1 MNRPLSL
8 RPAGVLRTGAL
19 RADVL
24 RSAVLRTAVRP
35 AIAAL
40 LLGGA
45 LLAPLAAQAQV
56 AIRGGVVHTMAGPA
70 IENGVVLIG
79 ADGRIQAVGPA
90 ASVPIPAGFRLLE
103 AAVVT
108 PGLVDGHS
116 VVGLAGYLNQ
126 PHDQDQLERS
136 EAIQPELRAFDA
148 YNPREELVGYVRRLG
163 VTTLHTGHGPG
174 ALMSGQTMVVKTR
187 GDAVEDAMVD
197 SVTTVAM
204 TLGPE
209 VSANYG
215 GRPGTRARGVAL
227 VRAEFLKAQ
236 AYRDR
241 SGEGARD
248 LGMEILGRVLDR
260 EVKVLITAQR
270 ATEILAAL
278 RLQREFGFDLVLD
291 GAAESY
297 LLLDEIREAGVPVI
311 LHPTMARNTGTLE
324 NATLET
330 AVLLREAGIEVAL
343 QSGFEPYVPKTRV
356 VLFEAAMAAAYG
368 LPFDEAL
375 RTITLAPAR
384 ILGIDDRVGSLEV
397 GKHGDVALFDG
408 DPFEYLTRVCGV
420 VIEGEVVVEDCF

>member
-1 MNRPLSL
+1 MNRLLSL
-8 RPAGVLRTGAL
+8 RSAGAL
-19 RADVL
+19 RSDAL
-24 RSAVLRTAVRP
+24 RTAVLRTAVRP
-35 AIAAL
+35 ASAAL
-40 LLGGA
+40 LLGAA

-56 AIRGGVVHTMAGPA
+56 AVRGGVVHTMAGPA
-70 IENGVVLIG
+70 IEDGVVLIG

-90 ASVPIPAGFRLLE
+90 ASVSIPAGFRLLE

-241 SGEGARD
+241 TGEGARD
-248 LGMEILGRVLDR
+248 LRMEILGRVLDR

-311 LHPTMARNTGTLE
+311 LHPTMARNSGTLE

>member
-1 MNRPLSL
+1 MNRLLSL
-8 RPAGVLRTGAL
+8 RSAGAL
-19 RADVL
+19 RSDALRTDVL
-24 RSAVLRTAVRP
+24 RSAVRP
-35 AIAAL
+35 ASAAL
-40 LLGGA
+40 LLGAA

-56 AIRGGVVHTMAGPA
+56 AVRGGVVHTMAGPA
-70 IENGVVLIG
+70 IEDGVVLIG

-90 ASVPIPAGFRLLE
+90 ASVSIPAGFRLLE

-241 SGEGARD
+241 TGEGARD
-248 LGMEILGRVLDR
+248 LRMEILGRVLDR

-311 LHPTMARNTGTLE
+311 LHPTMARNSGTLE

>member
-1 MNRPLSL
+1 MNRLT
-8 RPAGVLRTGAL
+8 PALLTALAGAFAL
-19 RADVL
+19 AL
-24 RSAVLRTAVRP
+24 
-35 AIAAL
+35 AL
-40 LLGGA
+40 LLPPGVQG
-45 LLAPLAAQAQV
+45 QV
-56 AIRGGVVHTMAGPA
+56 AVRGGVIHTMAGPA

-90 ASVPIPAGFRLLE
+90 ASVTIPEGTRILE

-116 VVGLAGYLNQ
+116 VVGLAGHLNQ

-148 YNPREELVGYVRRLG
+148 YNPREELVAYVRRLG

-209 VSANYG
+209 VSANFG

-227 VRAEFLKAQ
+227 LRAEFLKAD
-236 AYRDR
+236 AYRAR
-241 SGEGARD
+241 QQGAAGAAGGAGGSGNGGPPRD
-248 LGMEILGRVLDR
+248 LRMEILSRVLDG
-260 EVKVLITAQR
+260 EVRVLLTAQR

-291 GAAESY
+291 GAAEAY
-297 LLLDEIREAGVPVI
+297 LVTDEIRAAGVPVI
-311 LHPTMARNTGTLE
+311 LHPTMARHSGSME

-330 AVLLREAGIEVAL
+330 AGILREAGIEVAL
-343 QSGFEPYVPKTRV
+343 QSGYEPYVPKTRL

-384 ILGIDDRVGSLEV
+384 ILGVDHRVGSLEV
-397 GKHGDVALFDG
+397 GKDGDLVLFDG

-420 VIEGEVVVEDCF
+420 IVDGHVTDEECF

>member
-1 MNRPLSL
+1 MNRLISL
-8 RPAGVLRTGAL
+8 RSAGAL
-19 RADVL
+19 RSDALRTHVL
-24 RSAVLRTAVRP
+24 RSAVLRTALRP
-35 AIAAL
+35 ASAAL
-40 LLGGA
+40 LLGAA

-56 AIRGGVVHTMAGPA
+56 AVRGGVVHTMAGPA
-70 IENGVVLIG
+70 IEDGVVLIG

-90 ASVPIPAGFRLLE
+90 ASVSIPAGFRLLE

-241 SGEGARD
+241 TGEGARD
-248 LGMEILGRVLDR
+248 LRMEILGRVLDR

-311 LHPTMARNTGTLE
+311 LHPTMARNSGTLE

-330 AVLLREAGIEVAL
+330 AVLLREGGIEVAL

>member
-1 MNRPLSL
+1 MNRLLAARVAAPRLALPLL
-8 RPAGVLRTGAL
+8 AAF
-19 RADVL
+19 
-24 RSAVLRTAVRP
+24 
-35 AIAAL
+35 AL
-40 LLGGA
+40 LL
-45 LLAPLAAQAQV
+45 PPDAQGQV
-56 AIRGGVVHTMAGPA
+56 AVRGGVIHTMAGPV

-90 ASVPIPAGFRLLE
+90 ASVTIPEGTRVLE

-148 YNPREELVGYVRRLG
+148 YNPREELVSYVRRLG

-215 GRPGTRARGVAL
+215 GRPGTRARGIAL
-227 VRAEFLKAQ
+227 VRAEFLKAE
-236 AYRDR
+236 AYRAR
-241 SGEGARD
+241 MEAGAGNGGAGAPARD
-248 LGMEILGRVLDR
+248 LRMEILTRVLNG
-260 EVKVLITAQR
+260 EVRVLLTAQR

-291 GAAESY
+291 GAAEAY
-297 LLLDEIREAGVPVI
+297 LVTDEIRAAGVPVI
-311 LHPTMARNTGTLE
+311 LHPTMARHTGSME

-330 AVLLREAGIEVAL
+330 AGILREAGIEVAL
-343 QSGFEPYVPKTRV
+343 QSGFEPYVPKTRL
-356 VLFEAAMAAAYG
+356 VLFEA
-368 LPFDEAL
+368 
-375 RTITLAPAR
+375 
-384 ILGIDDRVGSLEV
+384 
-397 GKHGDVALFDG
+397 
-408 DPFEYLTRVCGV
+408 
-420 VIEGEVVVEDCF
+420 